1 MIKERILLP
10 VLALLLMVSGC
21 SMFKADDQEQYVV
34 LVSFD
39 GFRWDYPDLYNTP
52 NLDKLAARG
61 VKADRMIPSFP
72 TKTFPNHYTLATGLH
87 PGNHG
92 LVNNTFYAPDLD
104 LMYRMGDRSAVENGA
119 FYGGEPIWV
128 TASKQGL
135 ITGSFYWVGS
145 EAPVKGIQPTYWKR
159 FDDSVP
165 FATRIDSVVKWL
177 DYDEERRPRLV
188 TLYYEEPDSEAHG
201 AGPVSEETGKMVEH
215 VDSLIGVLISKLDR
229 LPIARKINLIILSDH
244 GMGQLSPDMYVNL
257 GSIIPQEKIVMS
269 LGGNPT
275 YNMDLVD
282 EYIPTALG
290 DLNAVEGVT
299 AWHHDSV
306 PERLHYR
313 NHIRIPDIVV
323 VADSGW
329 SIGMRPDGS
338 SYRGGTHGYDL
349 TNSDMHAI
357 FYAAGPAIKRGSRV
371 EELHNVDIY
380 NIVAAL
386 LSVKPEPNDGDAARA
401 SAIFSSKEV
410 FARILSGVEG
420 SNRE

>member
-10 VLALLLMVSGC
+10 VLVLLLMISGC
-21 SMFKADDQEQYVV
+21 SMFKAGDQEQYVV

-39 GFRWDYPDLYNTP
+39 GFRWDYPNLYNTT

-145 EAPVKGIQPTYWKR
+145 EASVKGMQPTYWKR

-165 FATRIDSVVKWL
+165 FADRIDTVVKWL
-177 DYDEERRPRLV
+177 GYDEERRPRLV
-188 TLYYEEPDSEAHG
+188 TLYYEEPDSEGHG
-201 AGPVSEETGKMVEH
+201 AGPVSDETGKMVEQ

-244 GMGQLSPDMYVNL
+244 GMAQLSSDLYVNL
-257 GSIIPQEKIVMS
+257 GSIKI
-269 LGGNPT
+269 G
-275 YNMDLVD
+275 
-282 EYIPTALG
+282 
-290 DLNAVEGVT
+290 
-299 AWHHDSV
+299 
-306 PERLHYR
+306 
-313 NHIRIPDIVV
+313 
-323 VADSGW
+323 
-329 SIGMRPDGS
+329 
-338 SYRGGTHGYDL
+338 
-349 TNSDMHAI
+349 
-357 FYAAGPAIKRGSRV
+357 
-371 EELHNVDIY
+371 
-380 NIVAAL
+380 
-386 LSVKPEPNDGDAARA
+386 RA
-401 SAIFSSKEV
+401 SWWGRV
-410 FARILSGVEG
+410 
-420 SNRE
+420 

>member
-1 MIKERILLP
+1 MRKERFFLP
-10 VLALLLMVSGC
+10 LLALLLIFSGC
-21 SMFKADDQEQYVV
+21 SLFTSRDNDQYVV

-61 VKADRMIPSFP
+61 VKAGRLIPSFP

-145 EAPVKGIQPTYWKR
+145 EAPVKGMQPTYWKR
-159 FDDSVP
+159 FDNSVP
-165 FATRIDSVVKWL
+165 FAARIDTVVKWL
-177 DYDEERRPRLV
+177 GYSAERRPRFV

-201 AGPVSEETGKMVEH
+201 AGPVSDATGKMVEH
-215 VDSLIGVLISKLDR
+215 VDSLIGVLIAELDR
-229 LPIARKINLIILSDH
+229 LPVARKINLIILSDH

-282 EYIPTALG
+282 EYIPTALA
-290 DLNAVEGVT
+290 DLNATEGVT
-299 AWHHDSV
+299 AWHRDSV
-306 PERLHYR
+306 PEHLHYR
-313 NHIRIPDIVV
+313 NHIRIPDIVI

-338 SYRGGTHGYDL
+338 SYRGGTHGYDIE
-349 TNSDMHAI
+349 NSDMHAI
-357 FYAAGPAIKRGSRV
+357 FYAAGPAFKKGSWV
-371 EELHNVDIY
+371 DELHNVDIY

-386 LSVKPEPNDGDAARA
+386 LSIRPEPNDGDALRA
-401 SAIFSSKEV
+401 SAIFGRK
-410 FARILSGVEG
+410 RIAGRIMAGAEG
-420 SNRE
+420 SVKE

>member
-10 VLALLLMVSGC
+10 VLALLLMLSGC
-21 SMFKADDQEQYVV
+21 SIFKSGDQEQYVV

-135 ITGSFYWVGS
+135 VTGSFYWVGS
-145 EAPVKGIQPTYWKR
+145 EAPVKGMQPTYWKR

-177 DYDEERRPRLV
+177 DYDEARRPRLV
-188 TLYYEEPDSEAHG
+188 TLYYEEPDSKAHG

-215 VDSLIGVLISKLDR
+215 VDSLIGVLITKLDR

-282 EYIPTALG
+282 EYIPTALA

-299 AWHHDSV
+299 AWHRDSV

-338 SYRGGTHGYDL
+338 SYRGGTHGYDNF
-349 TNSDMHAI
+349 NSDMHAI
-357 FYAAGPAIKRGSRV
+357 FYAAGPAFKRGSRL

-386 LSVKPEPNDGDAARA
+386 LSVKPEPNDGNAARA
-401 SAIFSSKEV
+401 SVIFSSKEV
-410 FARILSGVEG
+410 SARIMGGVED
-420 SNRE
+420 SK